1 MKKLLKILSLSLST
15 SITLL
20 SLSAFSAP
28 KQQVQNQQPDAPVTL
43 GKISLGGQ
51 SSLLGSGNYISTRIG
66 INPTFN
72 LNVMANLSI
81 MGTSF
86 SIGGGAQGEFIV
98 ARSKETKTYFGAGL
112 MLDGIGAGIMTFSML
127 PSMGVE
133 YFLTESFSADAAIGL
148 PISLQLGSGSSTVM
162 TTSSP
167 FRIQT
172 GVQPIL
178 GFHYYF

>member
-1 MKKLLKILSLSLST
+1 MKKLLKILSLSLLTST
-15 SITLL
+15 TLL

-28 KQQVQNQQPDAPVTL
+28 KQQIQNQQSDAPVTL

-112 MLDGIGAGIMTFSML
+112 MLDGIGAGIMTFSMV